1 MARVTV
7 EDCVVKIPNRFE
19 LVLLAGQR
27 ARDLSAGVSPTIEK
41 ENDKHPVIAL
51 REIAAETIGLDE
63 LRHAMVYGLQKHV
76 EVDEPED
83 DNMTL
88 IAAAESEWGASQLGA
103 GEANNN
109 ASESADVGDIAN
121 SEVADSE
128 VADTEVSDTAVETEE
143 IGGEDSTEWSDN
155 VAPSDEVIKNLGE
168 SVIEDPADL
177 PGDET

>member
-27 ARDLSAGVSPTIEK
+27 ARDLSVGVSPTIEK

-51 REIAAETIGLDE
+51 REIADETIGLDE
-63 LRHAMVYGLQKHV
+63 LRHALVYGLQKHV

-83 DNMTL
+83 DNMAL
-88 IAAAESEWGASQLGA
+88 IAAAESEWGANQSDA
-103 GEANNN
+103 SEANSD
-109 ASESADVGDIAN
+109 ATKSADVDEGAN
-121 SEVADSE
+121 SEG
-128 VADTEVSDTAVETEE
+128 ADTEPSESMAESED
-143 IGGEDSTEWSDN
+143 IGGENSEEWSDN
-155 VAPSDEVIKNLGE
+155 VAPSDEDIKNLEE
-168 SVIEDPADL
+168 SVIEDPVEL